1 MAQRSKQRPPVYSAD
16 TLALRYLAGLILVA
30 LGIMIFLAVGLRMQ
44 GNVFEVLRQTAWG
57 LTGGLAVI
65 LPLLPVWAGVLVIW
79 SSQRKAPVR
88 PFLYGALAFVGLCAF
103 IVLATRIGSEE
114 FLDALKKG
122 SDGSWG
128 GVIQLGFFR
137 SQQLKASGGALGI
150 GLAYPLWTLTGT
162 LLGGALVLLATLF
175 CLLMA
180 VNLTPGRIR
189 DLVTGRAS
197 LRIGSRGGNQAE
209 GDSRQIAFQQE
220 QERQRQ
226 AYAQQQAYMMQQ
238 QAQARAAVQG
248 PEAWGGAPA
257 PDPAAREEGRG
268 WTGRNPAQGNQDVR
282 EWQQQ
287 LTEHTAAVRSG
298 GKSSIF
304 GRTEGAEK
312 ASGYGRT
319 PDRGGRSSIFDRNEK
334 QSARAAAGVAEN
346 PGRKSSIFGRRKEE
360 ADGLSDLSEAQ
371 KRQEGMAYPASTRLK
386 IAAGGVSSG
395 TARMRKQQEQVEED
409 LEAWRRPREE
419 TAEQTPEAADPAWRK
434 KTPAPAAPESREET
448 SSEAAETAWRK
459 KTLAPETP
467 ESREE
472 KPAEATEP
480 AWRKKT
486 PAPETPET
494 RTEKAARETE
504 PARPARKTGRGASW
518 MDQVMEKESE
528 SLGAGRTSGAAAA
541 PAPERKP
548 AERAEESRAPEQIRI
563 PAGKPTIPD
572 PTWQPELKRVEPK
585 AEPEEEYW
593 EPTPYYAPPITDLK
607 KPEASTLDTSREDE
621 ERSRRLEETLS
632 NFRVQARVVHVTHGP
647 AISRFELELAPG
659 TKVGKIS
666 ELEKDIA
673 YGMQAT
679 SVRIEAPIPGKSLVG
694 VEVPNPK
701 RATVTLREVL
711 ESAPMQ
717 NAKSILTVALGKD
730 IAGTP
735 IVCDLA
741 RMPHLLIAGA
751 TGSGKSV
758 CINTIINS
766 LLYRASP
773 DEVRLILVDPK
784 VVELQCYN
792 RIPHLLLPVV
802 NDPHKAAAAL
812 AWAVAEMMERYDRFS
827 ERGVRNLEGYNAILG
842 PGEKPMPRIVIIID
856 ELADLMMVC
865 KKDVEEYI
873 CRLTQLA
880 RAAGIHLIVAT
891 QRPSVDVITGLIKA
905 NIPSRIAFK
914 TASYVDSRTILD
926 RNGSE
931 QLLGWGDMLYLPTG
945 SFAPT
950 RIQGCFLSDEEVNR
964 IADHVRQANPSQYD
978 PNVLDK
984 LEQLEKGAE
993 ETPSMDMVGGPADN
1007 AAADADL
1014 FAQAVE
1020 FAIADGQISTSTLQ
1034 RRLKVGY
1041 ARAGR
1046 LTDEMEE
1053 RGIVSAKDGSKPRK
1067 CLITREEWEAIRSS
1081 AQ

>member
-1 MAQRSKQRPPVYSAD
+1 MAQRSNKRQPVYSAD
-16 TLALRYLAGLILVA
+16 TLALRYLGGLILVA
-30 LGIMIFLAVGLRMQ
+30 LGVMIFLAVALRME
-44 GNVFEVLRQTAWG
+44 GNVFDVLRQACWG
-57 LTGGLAVI
+57 LTGGLAVV
-65 LPLLPVWAGVLVIW
+65 LPVLPVWAGVLVIW
-79 SSQRKAPVR
+79 SSQRRAPVR
-88 PFLYGALAFVGLCAF
+88 PFLYALLAFLGLSAF
-103 IVLATRIGSEE
+103 IVMATRIGSEE
-114 FLDALKKG
+114 FLSVLQG
-122 SDGSWG
+122 TSDGSWG
-128 GVIQLGFFR
+128 GVITRGFLR
-137 SQQLKASGGALGI
+137 SQQLKASGGAVGI
-150 GLAYPLWTLTGT
+150 ALAWPLWTVAGT
-162 LLGGALVLLATLF
+162 LLGGGLLLLATLF

-180 VNLTPGRIR
+180 VNLTPRRIR
-189 DLVTGRAS
+189 DLATGRAS
-197 LRIGSRGGNQAE
+197 LGFGRRGDREARDQQ
-209 GDSRQIAFQQE
+209 QITFQQE

-226 AYAQQQAYMMQQ
+226 YAQQQIYTQQ
-238 QAQARAAVQG
+238 QAYILQQQAAARNPEGPVQ
-248 PEAWGGAPA
+248 APN
-257 PDPAAREEGRG
+257 PAAYQNMPGG
-268 WTGRNPAQGNQDVR
+268 TGRNPVPENRDVR

-298 GKSSIF
+298 
-304 GRTEGAEK
+304 
-312 ASGYGRT
+312 
-319 PDRGGRSSIFDRNEK
+319 
-334 QSARAAAGVAEN
+334 
-346 PGRKSSIFGRRKEE
+346 RKSSIFGGPKEAESGAGYTPAAAETGRRSSIFGGGEPVREAGKTGRNPIRRKE
-360 ADGLSDLSEAQ
+360 ASDGLSDLSPEE
-371 KRQEGMAYPASTRLK
+371 KRREGMAYPASSRLK
-386 IAAGGVSSG
+386 TNGN
-395 TARMRKQQEQVEED
+395 ARIRKEQEQIDED
-409 LEAWRRPREE
+409 LNRRWAAPEAEIPEQDSGNTAAKRREE
-419 TAEQTPEAADPAWRK
+419 EPVRSGPAAWRK
-434 KTPAPAAPESREET
+434 PDPAEPEALRTEPVFPEKPRENAEQSPKPAPGKKAEPETARSGREAPRSGSTWMDRVVEKEKETQAESRTPEVKVPEAKAPAA
-448 SSEAAETAWRK
+448 
-459 KTLAPETP
+459 AP
-467 ESREE
+467 
-472 KPAEATEP
+472 
-480 AWRKKT
+480 
-486 PAPETPET
+486 
-494 RTEKAARETE
+494 EKAAG
-504 PARPARKTGRGASW
+504 AR
-518 MDQVMEKESE
+518 Q
-528 SLGAGRTSGAAAA
+528 
-541 PAPERKP
+541 
-548 AERAEESRAPEQIRI
+548 PEQMRI
-563 PAGKPTIPD
+563 PVGRPTVAD
-572 PTWQPELKRVEPK
+572 PTWKPELKRVEEK
-585 AEPEEEYW
+585 EAPEEEYW

-607 KPEASTLDTSREDE
+607 KPEASSLDTTREDA
-621 ERSRRLEETLS
+621 ERSRRLEETLG

-659 TKVGKIS
+659 TKVGKVA

-711 ESAPMQ
+711 ESPPMQ

-766 LLYRASP
+766 LLYRAGP

-812 AWAVAEMMERYDRFS
+812 AWAVAEMMERYDKFS
-827 ERGVRNLEGYNAILG
+827 ERGVRNLEGYNAVLG
-842 PGEKPMPRIVIIID
+842 DGEKPMPRIVIIID

-984 LEQLEKGAE
+984 LEQLAKGAE
-993 ETPSMDMVGGPADN
+993 ESPTMDLVGGPAEN

-1067 CLITREEWEAIRSS
+1067 CLITREEWEAIRTS